1 MLNNGKLKKA
11 LQSGIET
18 NKSFSNLS
26 HCVLFPTAVTKL
38 CFRIFRHFK
47 PLHQNVYSPYCSLYI
62 FFGID
67 DENLDKNHDL
77 LILLSFP

>member
-1 MLNNGKLKKA
+1 MLDNGKLKKT
-11 LQSGIET
+11 LRSGIET

-26 HCVLFPTAVTKL
+26 HCVLFSHGCYWKL

-67 DENLDKNHDL
+67 DENFDKNHD
-77 LILLSFP
+77 F